1 MGCASRCQY
10 ARIKLKAGHIE
21 NAKLRIAI
29 ASQKRPK
36 RFQRNTSGTRNCD
49 MRMKGLQIRFNTRMK
64 NSILNTPMQGKEMWV
79 PSPNTCPN
87 DGYLSPRAKDTEAA
101 QRQKKRGHTYFAQSF
116 PQAVL
121 RGRANVAEKTERQMK
136 LFFRHPAK
144 TGKMRIQRQKRHL
157 ATSRKSEANKKP
169 FHQRG
174 RASDRRDVR
183 ISRSRLEQRRSVKR
197 PRSCG
202 TEILLVRG
210 PGHCLRVISILR
222 LGS

>member
-1 MGCASRCQY
+1 MWSHSEILSHLQPMGCASRCQY

-64 NSILNTPMQGKEMWV
+64 NSILNTPMQ
-79 PSPNTCPN
+79 
-87 DGYLSPRAKDTEAA
+87 GYLSPRAKDTEAA